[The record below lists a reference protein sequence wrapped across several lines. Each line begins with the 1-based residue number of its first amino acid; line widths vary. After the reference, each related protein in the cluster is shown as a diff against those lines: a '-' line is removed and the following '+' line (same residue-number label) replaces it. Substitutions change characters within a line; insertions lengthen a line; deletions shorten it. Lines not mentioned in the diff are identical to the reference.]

1 MSALLVETAFFAG
14 ESKLSAMMKGR
25 IQSKTQ
31 LSEYDSYRENQPA
44 HWYYAEFQLNGMFFH
59 FSKAWAFFRPTS
71 LREQL
76 KFFANKCS
84 WKTRNEKLT
93 MWWDSVLPWSIFSIP
108 HFILLS
114 FPCVSWVT
122 CTSSYT
128 RNLSLTYPFLVHWGL
143 LKKTFKT
150 WNCSQ

>member
-1 MSALLVETAFFAG
+1 MSALLVETAFFRRRVQAVSND
-14 ESKLSAMMKGR
+14 ERKNTEQNPAEWIWF
-25 IQSKTQ
+25 IQGKSTCSLILCWISTQ
-31 LSEYDSYRENQPA
+31 WKVFS
-44 HWYYAEFQLNGMFFH
+44 

-76 KFFANKCS
+76 NFFANKCS